1 MTGVSDLISRKCLKW
16 KGMPEPP
23 AREQGDKL
31 PSDYFWTAVR
41 FLSAQFLPLFDMRG
55 SMNINH
61 CFYHLLWKGSLCVW
75 MAWKPQTCFSLCG
88 ITMSRKHFSQ
98 KESGGVVWTWKTD
111 CVEGKLGYSGEWF
124 VLLELFSEA
133 MISDQQ
139 VKSKI
144 YDVFHRS
151 ALMRWERLAMCMC
164 VYLTHSV
171 CWLQGKCL

>member
-1 MTGVSDLISRKCLKW
+1 MAGVSDLISRKCLKW
-16 KGMPEPP
+16 KGMPEP

-31 PSDYFWTAVR
+31 PFDYFWTAVR
-41 FLSAQFLPLFDMRG
+41 FLSAQFLPLFNMRG

-88 ITMSRKHFSQ
+88 ITMSRKHFSP
-98 KESGGVVWTWKTD
+98 KESGGVVLTWKSD
-111 CVEGKLGYSGEWF
+111 CVEGKLGSSGEQY

-144 YDVFHRS
+144 YDVFPDQPSWGRS
-151 ALMRWERLAMCMC
+151 AWLCAC
-164 VYLTHSV
+164 VFT
-171 CWLQGKCL
+171 